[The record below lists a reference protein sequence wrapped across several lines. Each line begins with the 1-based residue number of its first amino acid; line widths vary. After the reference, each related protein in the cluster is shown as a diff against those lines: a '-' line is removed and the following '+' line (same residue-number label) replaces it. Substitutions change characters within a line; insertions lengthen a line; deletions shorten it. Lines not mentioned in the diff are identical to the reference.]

1 QLPAFLTT
9 EDRLALQR
17 EVAEAT
23 QARMLR
29 EMATLLEVLTGQ
41 GTAAE
46 APLLV
51 LWLEDLQWSDTATL
65 DLLAALARRR
75 EPARLLII
83 GTYRPV
89 DVIVRGHSLREIR

>member
-1 QLPAFLTT
+1 
-9 EDRLALQR
+9 
-17 EVAEAT
+17 
-23 QARMLR
+23 
-29 EMATLLEVLTGQ
+29 MATLLEVLTGQ
-41 GTAAE
+41 GTAEE

-51 LWLEDLQWSDTATL
+51 LWLEDLQWSDAATL

-89 DVIVRGHSLREIR
+89 DVIVRGHSLREIRQELRRRHGNARTSRSLDSPRAP